1 MKRRGNIYI
10 VSAPSGAGKSTLCR
24 ELLKSYPDI
33 TYSISHTTRSPRE
46 GEKDGV
52 DYHFVSRK
60 AFEERIEKNMMAE
73 WAEVHGNYYGTS
85 IETLKDSAAKGVD
98 VLLDIDVQGA
108 KQLCEKMPE
117 CITVFIMP
125 PSMEELLARLEKR
138 GTDTPETIS
147 RRMQNAQGEMAES
160 GFYQHVI
167 VNDDLKAAV
176 ASFESV
182 VASCRGLEGGK

>member
-52 DYHFVSRK
+52 DYHFGSRK

-85 IETLKDSAAKGVD
+85 IETLKESAAKGVD

-182 VASCRGLEGGK
+182 VANCRGLEGGK

>member
-85 IETLKDSAAKGVD
+85 IETLKESAAKGVD

-182 VASCRGLEGGK
+182 VANCRGLEGGK